1 MRRLIGSVVLIAGVG
16 GLGYVAMIVN
26 ASDIQ
31 AAIATD
37 ARTIAV
43 SAQHGAH
50 GIETQVSG
58 RDLIATGRVS
68 DEAARDALRG
78 VFEEIDG
85 VRRVD
90 LGGVDTLPLAEP
102 FVLTA
107 SRDEN
112 GATTVDGVVASEGDI
127 ARVLEVANDASVA
140 LTLAAGVPD
149 DAWGGVATQALGA
162 LAILKSGDLIVS
174 DWDVTLTGL
183 ARTPDDDAAARA
195 ILDALPDQY
204 SYTAQITVED
214 DGTPLRLTL
223 NLRDGVVSGAGKF
236 PSDMATSEVNDL
248 FDMGENVEITQA
260 LIPAFD
266 PEWPDVTRAG
276 MQALALLID
285 AQLII
290 NGQDVSLTGVADP
303 DGKSQAE
310 ALLATLPDTYNVTID
325 IGLWDDGV
333 PTRLTMTWD
342 GNVATAEGKFP
353 AGFTPRGPAGV
364 AVVNDGQQS
373 FVADGDG
380 AFTRN
385 ANAGVAAL
393 GLMTSGSLDV
403 TADTI
408 TLTGTAQSP
417 QVDVVMD
424 SVFANIDAATT
435 VTRDLTYLDDGSPAA
450 WTLTYG
456 VTSGARIEGRLPN
469 GLAISDI
476 AATLGVAEIDGT
488 AATATDDT
496 DLGSSADVLTIAA
509 GYLPEVE
516 TLTYTRDG
524 DGSALDL
531 VVSPGVDLD
540 LVAADLAERLPVDVA
555 FSLAPLDPV
564 PNDGTTRRN
573 SLTGLDEM
581 FRNGFWLP
589 SLDFTA
595 DIAGCTAQAAS
606 VLERAKITFLSSSDR
621 LDATSIRAINALAA
635 VAQPCLD
642 AGLML
647 EIGGHTD
654 ATGSV
659 IGNEVLSFNRA
670 NAVRAA
676 LSQRGV
682 PTDAMTTVGYGQAQ
696 PIADNETADGRA
708 ANRRTSLTWSDQ

>member
-1 MRRLIGSVVLIAGVG
+1 MRKLIGSVVLIAGVG
-16 GLGYVAMIVN
+16 GLGYLGTTQHANRM
-26 ASDIQ
+26 Q
-31 AAIATD
+31 AAILTD
-37 ARTIAV
+37 ALAV
-43 SAQHGAH
+43 TPQTLQIKVAGRDVAVAGVVADQTERAAVKSILE
-50 GIETQVSG
+50 GIEGVRVVDVSG
-58 RDLIATGRVS
+58 L
-68 DEAARDALRG
+68 
-78 VFEEIDG
+78 
-85 VRRVD
+85 
-90 LGGVDTLPLAEP
+90 DTLPVADP
-102 FVLTA
+102 FALTA
-107 SRDEN
+107 SRGEN
-112 GATTVDGVVASEGDI
+112 GAITVDGVVASERDK
-127 ARVLEVANDASVA
+127 ARILENVGDASIA

-149 DAWGGVATQALGA
+149 DAWGEVAIQGLDA

-174 DWDVTLTGL
+174 DRDVTLTGL
-183 ARTPDDDAAARA
+183 ARTPDDDAQARA
-195 ILDALPDQY
+195 ILDTLPDHY
-204 SYTAQITVED
+204 SYDAQITVED

-223 NLRDGVVSGAGKF
+223 TLRDGVVSGAGKF
-236 PSDMATSEVNDL
+236 PSDMATSEVDDL
-248 FDMGENVEITQA
+248 FDMGDDVQITQA
-260 LIPAFD
+260 VIPAVD

-276 MQALALLID
+276 MQALSLLID

-290 NGQDVSLTGVADP
+290 NGRDISLIGVADP
-303 DGKSQAE
+303 DGKAQAE
-310 ALLATLPDTYNVTID
+310 ALLATLPSTYTVTTE

-342 GNVATAEGKFP
+342 GNTATADGKFP

-393 GLMTSGSLDV
+393 GLMASGSVDV

-424 SVFANIDAATT
+424 SVFANVGTTT
-435 VTRDLTYLDDGSPAA
+435 VTRDIIYLDDGSPAA
-450 WTLTYG
+450 WTLNYD

-469 GLAISDI
+469 GLTISDI
-476 AATLGVAEIDGT
+476 AQTLGVAQIDGT

-496 DLGSSADVLTIAA
+496 DLGSSADVLTIAS

-516 TLTYTRDG
+516 TFTYTRDN

-531 VVSPGVDLD
+531 VVSPGVDID

-555 FSLAPLDPV
+555 FSLAPLDPM
-564 PNDGTTRRN
+564 PNDGATRRN
-573 SLTGLDEM
+573 VLTGLDEM

-595 DIAGCTAQAAS
+595 DIAGCTAQATS
-606 VLERAKITFLSSSDR
+606 VLERAKIMFLSSSDR
-621 LDATSIRAINALAA
+621 LDATSIRAINALAS
-635 VAQPCLD
+635 VVQPCLD

-654 ATGSV
+654 ATGAV

-670 NAVRAA
+670 NAVRDA

-696 PIADNETADGRA
+696 PIADNETADGRT